1 MKWALGAGLALPH
14 CWTILRDMAR
24 PLRIEFP
31 GALYQVTS
39 RGIGQADMYLN
50 HCARECFLL
59 PWVTSASGDSGCAM
73 PPA

>member
-1 MKWALGAGLALPH
+1 
-14 CWTILRDMAR
+14 MAR

-50 HCARECFLL
+50 HCARECSLL
-59 PWVTSASGDSGCAM
+59 PWVTSASVCTM
-73 PPA
+73 PPAWCPITLIWRATCRRVICPKACG